1 MDQMPLHGKSIDY
14 FLDEMLQDERLQ
26 HAELFLHKGEM
37 SLLSG
42 DLTRGL
48 ELFELASKLDP
59 NNARGFFRQG
69 LALFEY
75 GSEEGKEKNLRLAS
89 KKFKIAA
96 ALNPHSFDTWQVWGN
111 VLAFLGNT
119 HREHHYYLEAGEK
132 YHKALA
138 FISHQ
143 PPDILA
149 DFYWD
154 YGMVWN
160 RIALHSKEALD
171 LQIALNAFQNASSL
185 QDHLPSEFWQDFG
198 RTCLQLAGQIN
209 DVRLYVKAINCFKH
223 ALLGVNSSF
232 EGWAAM
238 GEALQALYGHTHD
251 EDHFLQANECFA
263 AAAQLRPEESP
274 LWLHW
279 AGFLCDSGRRNR
291 DIKRLRSCI
300 EKCHRAYV
308 CHPEQPM
315 ALAIWAEALALIGE
329 FSDRLDLIYDAQNKI
344 SEAVELADNDPH
356 IWYSYGMC
364 LHSFARYFND
374 LDYYYQAIEKFQY
387 GLSIDR
393 TCHRLW
399 HGLASIYTLLGQLET
414 DRDCFEKAC
423 RFYHKAIALQA
434 SSYYIFDYALALS
447 KLGEMTHSQ
456 KWLEQSIGQFERAL
470 SIQKNA
476 IYLHPDWLYHYACT
490 LDMLGDFHED
500 DYYYVRAI
508 EILSHVLMIDPD
520 FPSVHHRLALAFSH
534 LGELVSEVENFYRAC
549 HHFRLAAKH
558 EEENDQVIVDWG
570 VSLINLAEH
579 VQEASEADQLYRE
592 AEYKI
597 TQAAKLGNLQ
607 AYYHLGGLYS
617 LLGQYEKAMRFIEKA
632 HEYNAL
638 PPLEEILQDDW
649 LEPLRATADFREFL
663 SELEKKPNLQEER

>member
-1 MDQMPLHGKSIDY
+1 MDQELLNEKSIAY
-14 FLDEMLQDERLQ
+14 LLDEMPHEERNAQ
-26 HAELFLHKGEM
+26 AELFLHKGEM
-37 SLLSG
+37 SLLKG
-42 DLTRGL
+42 DLAKGL
-48 ELFELASKLDP
+48 ERFDLASKLDP
-59 NNARGFFRQG
+59 NNAKVFFRQG

-75 GSEEGKEKNLRLAS
+75 GTEEGKEKTLLLANR
-89 KKFKIAA
+89 KFKTAA
-96 ALNPHSFDTWQVWGN
+96 ALNPHFFDTWLVWGN
-111 VLAFLGNT
+111 ALAFLGKT
-119 HREHHYYLEAGEK
+119 CSEHHYFIEAGEK

-138 FISHQ
+138 LTAHQ
-143 PPDILA
+143 PADLLA

-154 YGMVWN
+154 YGVVWN
-160 RIALHSKEALD
+160 HLAIHSKEALD
-171 LQIALNAFQNASSL
+171 LQLALDAFQKASTL

-198 RTCLQLAGQIN
+198 NTCLELAGRIN

-223 ALLGVNSSF
+223 ALSGATSSF

-238 GEALQALYGHTHD
+238 AKALQALYGHTHD
-251 EDHFLQANECFA
+251 EDHFLQAGECFA
-263 AAAQLRPEESP
+263 AAAQLRPQESS
-274 LWLHW
+274 LWLDW
-279 AGFLCDSGRRNR
+279 AAFLCESGRRNQ

-308 CHPEQPM
+308 CHPEEPM
-315 ALAIWAEALALIGE
+315 ARAIWAEALALIGTI
-329 FSDRLDLIYDAQNKI
+329 SDRLDLIYDAQNKI
-344 SEAVELADNDPH
+344 AEAVMQEESDPD

-364 LHSFARYFND
+364 LQSFAHYFND

-399 HGLASIYTLLGQLET
+399 HGIAGVYAILGGIEAEK
-414 DRDCFEKAC
+414 DCFEKAC
-423 RFYHKAIALQA
+423 RFYNKAIDLQP

-456 KWLEQSIGQFERAL
+456 KWLELAVAQFERAL

-490 LDMLGDFHED
+490 LDMLADFYED
-500 DYYYVRAI
+500 DSYYLRAI

-520 FPSVHHRLALAFSH
+520 FPTIHYRLGLAFSH
-534 LGELVSEVENFYRAC
+534 LGELMGEVENFYRAT

-558 EEENDQVIVDWG
+558 EEDNDQVIVDWG
-570 VSLINLAEH
+570 VSLINLSEY
-579 VQEASEADQLYRE
+579 VQDTGESSQLQRE

-607 AYYHLGGLYS
+607 AYYHLSGLYS
-617 LLGQYEKAMRFIEKA
+617 LLGQHEKSMRFLKKA
-632 HEYNAL
+632 YDYNSL

-649 LEPLRATADFREFL
+649 LDSLRSTADFREFL